1 MIGIFLTVLA
11 PKFGPEFRLY
21 MPDHLLPE
29 EAHKVAFK
37 SLPLSSKAGDFAS
50 IIFKDFQYVSLIE
63 HVEPLE
69 PESDTRQTPIAI
81 GFILEKTDNPVPYY
95 EILGLIVSSCK
106 KADKFNLKTLIA
118 LLKYIYKNKEHK
130 KVTFK
135 LTEKQLIKID
145 LPQKADEK
153 KGFDRLSEVLWSN

>member
-1 MIGIFLTVLA
+1 
-11 PKFGPEFRLY
+11 

-29 EAHKVAFK
+29 EESHKAAFK

-63 HVEPLE
+63 HVEPLK

-81 GFILEKTDNPVPYY
+81 GFILERTDNPVPYY

-106 KADKFNLKTLIA
+106 KVDKFTLKTLIA
-118 LLKYIYKNKEHK
+118 LLEDIYSNKEK
-130 KVTFK
+130 SEFTFK
-135 LTEKQLIKID
+135 LTEKHSIKIK
-145 LPQKADEK
+145 LPQKIDEK